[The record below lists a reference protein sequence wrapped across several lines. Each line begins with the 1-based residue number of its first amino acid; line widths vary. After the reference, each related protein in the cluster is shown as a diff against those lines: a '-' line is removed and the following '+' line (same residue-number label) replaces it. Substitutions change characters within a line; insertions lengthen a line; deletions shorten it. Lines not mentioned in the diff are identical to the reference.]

1 MTKTIITLVAALGI
15 SSTALANEPQKPN
28 PMNMVDLAIVTDT
41 EYDIDGE
48 TTNTEFG
55 IEAGAKGFTLS
66 LLPNYDWDNS
76 EVDTIEVGL
85 KYDWKITKSFT
96 ITPYGTYNVDTD
108 ITEQGK
114 TIGVKTRYSF

>member
-15 SSTALANEPQKPN
+15 SSTAFANEPQKPN
-28 PMNMVDLAIVTDT
+28 PMDMVDLAIVTDT

-55 IEAGAKGFTLS
+55 MVAGVKGFSLS
-66 LLPNYDWDNS
+66 LLPNYDWDDS

>member
-28 PMNMVDLAIVTDT
+28 PMDMVDLAIVTDT

-55 IEAGAKGFTLS
+55 IEAGVKGFSLS
-66 LLPNYDWDNS
+66 LLPNYDWDDS
-76 EVDTIEVGL
+76 EVDNIELGL
-85 KYDWKITKSFT
+85 SYDWKITKSFT
-96 ITPYGTYNVDTD
+96 MTPYGTYNVDTD

>member
-15 SSTALANEPQKPN
+15 SSTAIANEPQKPN
-28 PMNMVDLAIVTDT
+28 PMDMVDLAIVTDT

-55 IEAGAKGFTLS
+55 MVAGVKGFSLS
-66 LLPNYDWDNS
+66 LLPNYDWDDS

>member
-28 PMNMVDLAIVTDT
+28 PMDMIDLALVTDT

-55 IEAGAKGFTLS
+55 VVAGARGLSLS
-66 LLPNYDWDNS
+66 LLPNYDWDDS
-76 EVDTIEVGL
+76 KVDTIEVGL
-85 KYDWKITKSFT
+85 KYDWKVTKSFT

-114 TIGVKTRYSF
+114 TIGVKTKYSF

>member
-1 MTKTIITLVAALGI
+1 MTKTIITLVATLGI

-28 PMNMVDLAIVTDT
+28 PMDMVDLAIVTDT

-55 IEAGAKGFTLS
+55 MVAGAKGFSLS
-66 LLPNYDWDNS
+66 LLPNYDWDDS

>member
-1 MTKTIITLVAALGI
+1 MPKPIITLVAALGI

-28 PMNMVDLAIVTDT
+28 PMDMVDLAIVTDT

-55 IEAGAKGFTLS
+55 MVAGAKGFSLS
-66 LLPNYDWDNS
+66 LLPNYDWDDS

>member
-55 IEAGAKGFTLS
+55 MVAGVKGFSLS
-66 LLPNYDWDNS
+66 LLPNYDWDDS

-114 TIGVKTRYSF
+114 TVGVKTRYSF

>member
-28 PMNMVDLAIVTDT
+28 PMDMIDLALVTDT

-55 IEAGAKGFTLS
+55 VVAGAGGLSLS
-66 LLPNYDWDNS
+66 LLPNYDWDDS
-76 EVDTIEVGL
+76 KVDTIEVGL
-85 KYDWKITKSFT
+85 KYDWKVTKSFT

-114 TIGVKTRYSF
+114 TIGVKTKYSF

>member
-28 PMNMVDLAIVTDT
+28 PMDMVDLAIVTDT

-55 IEAGAKGFTLS
+55 MVAGVKGFSLS
-66 LLPNYDWDNS
+66 LLPNYDWDDS

-114 TIGVKTRYSF
+114 TVGVKTRYSF

>member
-28 PMNMVDLAIVTDT
+28 PMDMVDLAIVTDT

-55 IEAGAKGFTLS
+55 MVAGVKGLSLS
-66 LLPNYDWDNS
+66 LLPNYDWDDS